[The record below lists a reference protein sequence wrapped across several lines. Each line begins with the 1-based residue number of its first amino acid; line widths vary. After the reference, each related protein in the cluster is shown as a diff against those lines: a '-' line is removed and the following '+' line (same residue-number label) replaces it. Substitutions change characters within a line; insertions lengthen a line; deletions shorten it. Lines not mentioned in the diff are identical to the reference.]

1 MPPNILQL
9 QREVE
14 SLPDDR
20 LIMEA
25 QNPSMFPSYLIAQEI
40 ERREQGRKAEAAQM
54 AQQPQASVYEQK
66 IQQFGQG
73 MLDAFSGI
81 GALGGVQTAARGGM
95 IGYADGGL
103 LGYQDGGEVD
113 PETPY
118 QRAQRLIEERN
129 RYQAEM
135 AKNFALGAGRFL
147 RDVVTESPGEFPSQ
161 SAPLS
166 VVLRNRDNM
175 LLPPTT
181 AIEGSA
187 PFSSQITAGDQVAVE
202 GSRPIPRTDGPPFPV
217 PQEAGTNPVPPEA
230 GTKKQTGIED
240 ILAAYG
246 ISNKPR
252 DVVAERIAATLPAN
266 VSVQEYYGDL
276 RKQAEAMGGLTEE
289 EQALQAYRESL
300 AERLMGRLDPEMD
313 RMDIQSYIFSRVGQQ
328 ARGEEEGTMYGGVRS
343 LMESQRERN
352 ELLEDRANAIREAN
366 LATTAAAR
374 RAAMNKVFE
383 VDSKIAELGFGSAE
397 KRATEQAKAELEAAK
412 ENARNTLE
420 AAIHNSNLDADFAN
434 RLLGSFSAAQE
445 SEDVAEMLR
454 VLNGTMEA
462 ISLAAAGMVDDEATK
477 EAQRLVLAAM
487 REYIDRLGARPG
499 SRATVTVNTG

>member
-25 QNPSMFPSYLIAQEI
+25 QNPSMFPSYLVAQEI
-40 ERREQGRKAEAAQM
+40 QRREQDRQAFATQM

-73 MLDAFSGI
+73 MPDAFSGI

-103 LGYQDGGEVD
+103 LGYHEGGGIGPHRHLGLSTIAEQPD
-113 PETPY
+113 PRT
-118 QRAQRLIEERN
+118 LSGWG
-129 RYQAEM
+129 AEGSV
-135 AKNFALGAGRFL
+135 AAALGAQKIADIAMRGAGRRTMSGSWAIPENVFY
-147 RDVVTESPGEFPSQ
+147 G
-161 SAPLS
+161 
-166 VVLRNRDNM
+166 
-175 LLPPTT
+175 
-181 AIEGSA
+181 IEGSA
-187 PFSSQITAGDQVAVE
+187 PFSSQITAGDQVAVG

-217 PQEAGTNPVPPEA
+217 PQEAGTNPVPQEA

-246 ISNKPR
+246 IANKPR
-252 DVVAERIAATLPAN
+252 DVVAERIAATLPAG